1 MRRAQSST
9 LSSTHGHTQGEMGSL
24 QEMWGRVETVWG
36 RVPCHISCP
45 REYIEGGP
53 LRLRPGPS
61 APRHPGAAC
70 GLGTRLGAASAFP
83 MLGWWGVG
91 AVVLRVDRPGT
102 AQSRCKANW
111 TPERAP
117 KLRPPESRQDCVC
130 QAFVWSQEL
139 AALDRAT
146 AVGVKDGPDC
156 LHGAAHLGHLMREAI
171 RVHQMQSEVI

>member
-111 TPERAP
+111 TPERAQNYARP
-117 KLRPPESRQDCVC
+117 RVARIVSAKPSFGLRNSPRSIEPLPSVSKMGQIACTVLRI
-130 QAFVWSQEL
+130 S
-139 AALDRAT
+139 AT
-146 AVGVKDGPDC
+146 
-156 LHGAAHLGHLMREAI
+156 
-171 RVHQMQSEVI
+171 